1 MMSSPRGFFEE
12 RQRRGNAFEVVWQEW
27 EGESSGNVYQI
38 KVVTSQA
45 YQQLLITS
53 LPHNPQTQL
62 ETREFLLEK
71 RVAPL
76 KSSTKRGIPWLW
88 RQMQMKNSSNSARFA
103 LDTADHRGDE
113 QWQKRDWKCFNSISW
128 FSNETQ
134 NCSAVQGS
142 CSVDGKDERKL
153 FFSSQFLA
161 LHEEKNAATKLHSR
175 EKSAK

>member
-1 MMSSPRGFFEE
+1 M
-12 RQRRGNAFEVVWQEW
+12 
-27 EGESSGNVYQI
+27 
-38 KVVTSQA
+38 TSLTRLA
-45 YQQLLITS
+45 YQQLIITS

-113 QWQKRDWKCFNSISW
+113 QWQKRDRKCFNSISW

-142 CSVDGKDERKL
+142 CSVLDGKDERKL

-175 EKSAK
+175 EVGEINREICWAKMFESLPRKFLFLLSLRAIITA